1 LRPASTLTPR
11 LSLSTHLT
19 TRSLSNRVYDPI
31 RIPPTF
37 HDLLRV
43 SSASNTLLLALFSTS
58 ACPSCKTI
66 TPLLTDIVNHRSPS
80 PRDGYSALAFAEVQ
94 LDSGDTS
101 NGNMTDIGV
110 EYGVRS
116 MPTLIGFGGRRAERV
131 TERLSDLKVLGE
143 RKRLEEW
150 IDQEME
156 KGDPYPSGGDGAG
169 GSGKGLLAR
178 LFGG

>member
-1 LRPASTLTPR
+1 
-11 LSLSTHLT
+11 
-19 TRSLSNRVYDPI
+19 
-31 RIPPTF
+31 
-37 HDLLRV
+37 
-43 SSASNTLLLALFSTS
+43 
-58 ACPSCKTI
+58 
-66 TPLLTDIVNHRSPS
+66 
-80 PRDGYSALAFAEVQ
+80 
-94 LDSGDTS
+94 
-101 NGNMTDIGV
+101 MTDIGV